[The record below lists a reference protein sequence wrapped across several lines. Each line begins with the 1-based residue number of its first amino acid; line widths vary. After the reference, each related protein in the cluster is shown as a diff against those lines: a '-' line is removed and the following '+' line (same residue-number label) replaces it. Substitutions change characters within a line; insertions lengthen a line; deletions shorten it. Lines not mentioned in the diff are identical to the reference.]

1 MTSDMKALLAAGGR
15 ATRLRPI
22 TWTIN
27 KHLIPLAGKP
37 MLQHAIEKLV
47 AAGITEI
54 IININPGDTE
64 MREALGNGER
74 FGATLH
80 YMEQEGGPK
89 GIAHAVRCA
98 EQFIGNEP
106 FVFYLGDNVILGDLA
121 HFIRRFTAEQPDAM
135 LALAKVPNP
144 QRFGV
149 PIIQNGKIVK
159 VLEKPKEP
167 PCDLAV
173 TGIYFMSPK
182 IFEAVKSIA
191 PSARGEY
198 DLADAFTWLL
208 ERGGEITYE
217 EITGWWKD
225 TGTPDDLIE
234 GSSLLLRE
242 RARKDWTI
250 EGEVRPGSVLRG
262 DVAIGKGAVIG
273 ANTVIRG
280 PVIIGDSAR
289 LDNCYIGPYTTV
301 GSFCVVENAEIERSI
316 IFDGCKISDVH
327 LADSLIGKNA
337 IICREP
343 SAVPKG
349 SKLIVGE
356 HGRVEM

>member
-1 MTSDMKALLAAGGR
+1 MKALLTAGGR

-47 AAGITEI
+47 DAGITEI

-64 MREALGNGER
+64 IREAIGTGEK
-74 FGATLH
+74 FGANIQYL
-80 YMEQEGGPK
+80 EQEGGPK
-89 GIAHAVRCA
+89 GIAHVVRCA
-98 EQFIGNEP
+98 EPLIGAEP
-106 FVFYLGDNVILGDLA
+106 FIFYLGDNVILGSLNK
-121 HFIRRFTAEQPDAM
+121 FVERFTAEGPDAM
-135 LALAKVPNP
+135 LALAKIQNP

-159 VLEKPKEP
+159 VLEKPKDP

-173 TGIYFMSPK
+173 TGIYLMSSR
-182 IFEAVKSIA
+182 IFDAVKAIP
-191 PSARGEY
+191 PSPRGEY
-198 DLADAFTWLL
+198 ELADAFTWLL
-208 ERGGEITYE
+208 EQGGNITYE

-225 TGTPDDLIE
+225 TGTPEDLIE
-234 GSSLLLRE
+234 GSALLLHE
-242 RARKDWTI
+242 RQNKDWRL
-250 EGEVRPGSVLRG
+250 EGEIRPGAVVRG
-262 DVAIGKGAVIG
+262 KVSIGKGAVIG
-273 ANTVIRG
+273 SGAVIRG
-280 PVIIGDSAR
+280 PVTIGESCR
-289 LDNCYIGPYTTV
+289 LDNCYIGPNTV
-301 GSFCVVENAEIERSI
+301 IGSFCVIDGAEIERSI
-316 IFDGCKISDVH
+316 IFDSCKISDVH

-337 IICREP
+337 VICKEP
-343 SAVPKG
+343 SVVPKG

>member
-1 MTSDMKALLAAGGR
+1 MKALLTAGGR

-47 AAGITEI
+47 DAGITEI

-64 MREALGNGER
+64 IRDAFGTGEQ

-80 YMEQEGGPK
+80 YLEQEGGPK
-89 GIAHAVRCA
+89 GIAHVVKCA
-98 EQFIGNEP
+98 EPLIGNEQFI
-106 FVFYLGDNVILGDLA
+106 FYLGDNIILGELTRFVD
-121 HFIRRFTAEQPDAM
+121 RFTAEQPDVM
-135 LALAKVPNP
+135 LALAKVQNP

-149 PIIQNGKIVK
+149 PIIENGRIVK
-159 VLEKPKEP
+159 VLEKPKDP

-173 TGIYFMSPK
+173 TGIYLLSPK

-191 PSARGEY
+191 PSPRGEY
-198 DLADAFTWLL
+198 ELADAFTWLL
-208 ERGGEITYE
+208 EHGGNVTYE

-225 TGTPDDLIE
+225 TGTPEDLIE
-234 GSSLLLRE
+234 GSALLLHE
-242 RARKDWTI
+242 RAAKDWRLDGDIRT
-250 EGEVRPGSVLRG
+250 GAVVRGK
-262 DVAIGKGAVIG
+262 VAIGKGSVIG
-273 ANTVIRG
+273 PGAVIRG
-280 PVIIGDSAR
+280 PVTIGDSCR
-289 LDNCYIGPYTTV
+289 LDNCYIGPNTV
-301 GSFCVVENAEIERSI
+301 IGNFCVIDGAEIERSI
-316 IFDGCKISDVH
+316 VFDGCKISDVH

-337 IICREP
+337 TICREP
-343 SAVPKG
+343 SVVPKG